1 MMAVAAMDAGRSFRI
16 GNVLGRAFESLI
28 ANFVFFFS
36 ITLVVA
42 LPNLLFEL
50 RPEMAETKL
59 FQQGGY
65 AIVLLLGLVLNT
77 ICQAVILFG
86 AFQRLRGQPLQVG
99 GAVQKVLARVLPLLG
114 LAILYVL
121 AVACGLVL
129 VAVPGLILIVMW
141 TVVVP
146 ACVVEG
152 LGPVDSMRRSA
163 SLTSGHRWGIFGMM
177 AVFFIAIAVV
187 SGIIDVLLTP
197 AGSTVK
203 VFGDTIWTAA
213 WNAYWDCVVIMTYHD
228 LRVAKEGID
237 IEQIASVFD

>member
-1 MMAVAAMDAGRSFRI
+1 MTVASMDAGRSFRI
-16 GNVLGRAFESLI
+16 GKVLGRAFESLI
-28 ANFVFFFS
+28 ANFVFFLS

-50 RPEMAETKL
+50 RPEMVETTL

-65 AIVLLLGLVLNT
+65 AIVFLLGIVLNT
-77 ICQAVILFG
+77 IGQAVILFG

-99 GAVQKVLARVLPLLG
+99 EAVQKVLARIFPLLG
-114 LAILYVL
+114 LAILYSL
-121 AVACGLVL
+121 AVGLGLVL
-129 VAVPGLILIVMW
+129 LAVPGLFLIVMW

-152 LGPVDSMRRSA
+152 LGPTDSMRRSA
-163 SLTSGHRWGIFGMM
+163 RLTEGHRWSIFGMM
-177 AVFFIAIAVV
+177 AVFFVAIVVV

-197 AGSTVK
+197 AGSTVR
-203 VFGDTIWTAA
+203 VVGDTIWAA
-213 WNAYWDCVVIMTYHD
+213 VWTAYWDCVLIMTYHD